1 MFEITLI
8 FFKKVKFLFKY
19 FSSSVLLFKV
29 LINFELSD
37 IENTTEV
44 VLLSKGKNAIGPAST
59 KSWRAQKLSN
69 LVCFIRNV
77 KAFSL

>member
-59 KSWRAQKLSN
+59 KS
-69 LVCFIRNV
+69 
-77 KAFSL
+77 